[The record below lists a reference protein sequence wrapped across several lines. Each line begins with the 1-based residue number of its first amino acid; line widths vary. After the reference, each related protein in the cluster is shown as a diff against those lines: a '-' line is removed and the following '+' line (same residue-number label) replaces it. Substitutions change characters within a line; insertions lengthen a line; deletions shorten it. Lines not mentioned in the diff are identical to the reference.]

1 VLGGSCRELMRRRRT
16 AAMLGGGIA
25 LIVSGVVWAVAG
37 AQTADGSYVPTVSA
51 PAFSGRDRPQ
61 VFIDEAHL
69 NVHTASGTYAPF
81 ATLLRRD
88 GFWVRRNT
96 APLSSSAL
104 RDSFV
109 DRFGGRVILVIAN
122 ALGWRG
128 TLQQVLNAGGLER
141 VVRMPGTALATEEV
155 AEVEGWVRR
164 GGSLLLVADHAPAG
178 AAAAALSAAF
188 GVEMTNWWAEDE
200 AHHDTASRNPGFVV
214 FRREA
219 GMIGDHPIA
228 LGRSPS
234 EQIHVVMTFTGQA
247 LRGRAGAALLTLSGS
262 AREYPY
268 RRSRENEGRSA
279 AGLAQ
284 AVAVEHGDG
293 RVVVL
298 AEAAMITA
306 QTTRLPDGAT
316 LRFGMNREGTDNRQ
330 FALNVMHWLA
340 RII

>member
-1 VLGGSCRELMRRRRT
+1 
-16 AAMLGGGIA
+16 MLGGGVA
-25 LIVSGVVWAVAG
+25 LIIAGLVWAVAG
-37 AQTADGSYVPTVSA
+37 AQNADASYVPTVSE
-51 PAFSGRDRPQ
+51 PAFTGRGRPQ
-61 VFIDEAHL
+61 VFIDEAHF

-81 ATLLRRD
+81 AALLRRD

-96 APLSSSAL
+96 APLSSAAL

-109 DRFGGRVILVIAN
+109 DRFGSRVILVVSN

-141 VVRMPGTALATEEV
+141 LVRVQGDALAAGEV
-155 AEVEGWVRR
+155 AEIEGWVRR

-178 AAAAALSAAF
+178 AAASALSAAF

-200 AHHDTASRNPGFVV
+200 AHHDPVSRNPGFLV
-214 FRREA
+214 FSRGE
-219 GMIGDHPIA
+219 GLFGDHPVA
-228 LGRSPS
+228 LGRSPA
-234 EQIHVVMTFTGQA
+234 EQIHRVMTFTGQA
-247 LRGRAGAALLTLSGS
+247 LRARTGTALLTLSS
-262 AREYPY
+262 TAREYPF
-268 RRSRENEGRSA
+268 RRSREYEGRSA

-284 AVAVEHGDG
+284 AVALEHGAG

-306 QTTRLPDGAT
+306 QAARLPDGGT

-340 RII
+340 GIL

>member
-1 VLGGSCRELMRRRRT
+1 
-16 AAMLGGGIA
+16 MLGGGIA

-37 AQTADGSYVPTVSA
+37 AQTADRSYVPSVSA

-61 VFIDEAHL
+61 VFIDEAHF

-81 ATLLRRD
+81 AALLRRD

-104 RDSFV
+104 GDT
-109 DRFGGRVILVIAN
+109 RFGGRVILVVSN

-128 TLQQVLNAGGLER
+128 TLQQILNAGGLER
-141 VVRMPGTALATEEV
+141 LVRVQGTALATEEV
-155 AEVEGWVRR
+155 ADIEGWVRR

-188 GVEMTNWWAEDE
+188 GIEMTNWWAEDE
-200 AHHDTASRNPGFVV
+200 AHHDAASRNPGFVV
-214 FRREA
+214 FRRDA

-228 LGRSPS
+228 LGRSPA
-234 EQIHVVMTFTGQA
+234 EQIQVVMTFTGQA
-247 LRGRAGAALLTLSGS
+247 LHARTGTALLTLSSS

-298 AEAAMITA
+298 AEAAMVTA

-340 RII
+340 RLI

>member
-1 VLGGSCRELMRRRRT
+1 
-16 AAMLGGGIA
+16 MLGGGIA
-25 LIVSGVVWAVAG
+25 LIVLGMVWAVAG
-37 AQTADGSYVPTVSA
+37 AQTADRSYVPSVSA

-61 VFIDEAHL
+61 VFIDEAHF

-81 ATLLRRD
+81 AALLRRD

-96 APLSSSAL
+96 APLSSAAL

-109 DRFGGRVILVIAN
+109 DRFGGRVILVVSN

-128 TLQQVLNAGGLER
+128 TLQQILNAGGLER
-141 VVRMPGTALATEEV
+141 LVRVQGTALATEEV
-155 AEVEGWVRR
+155 ADIEGWVRR

-178 AAAAALSAAF
+178 AAASALSAAF
-188 GVEMTNWWAEDE
+188 GIEMTNWWAEDE
-200 AHHDTASRNPGFVV
+200 THHDPASRNPGFVV
-214 FRREA
+214 FRRDA

-228 LGRSPS
+228 LGRSPA
-234 EQIHVVMTFTGQA
+234 EQIQVVMTFTGQA
-247 LRGRAGAALLTLSGS
+247 LHARTGTALLTLSS
-262 AREYPY
+262 RAREYPY

-340 RII
+340 GII